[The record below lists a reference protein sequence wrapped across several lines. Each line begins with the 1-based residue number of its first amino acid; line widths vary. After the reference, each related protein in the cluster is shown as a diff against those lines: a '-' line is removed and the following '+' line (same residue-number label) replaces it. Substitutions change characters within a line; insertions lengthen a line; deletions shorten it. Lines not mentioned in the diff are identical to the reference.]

1 MLLIWVLLH
10 CKKMKFSIKD
20 FFSNSNQKPQFPA
33 DLITFIACQS
43 LMETFIFCA
52 VLSLSYIKNW
62 PFTQSAFYCDL
73 SQILFNFE
81 CSLQNLIVE
90 SSPCNRSSHWRCSVK
105 NDLQK
110 KFANF
115 SGKDLCRSVF
125 LTKLVGLQAR
135 CFPVKFAK
143 FLKNIYFNEHL
154 RKTASVVSTPTYA
167 LPLTWNDICMIF
179 PCQSIVDNF
188 TFF

>member
-1 MLLIWVLLH
+1 MLVMWVLLH

-20 FFSNSNQKPQFPA
+20 FFSNFDQKAQFPA
-33 DLITFIACQS
+33 DLITFTVCQS

-90 SSPCNRSSHWRCSVK
+90 SSPCNRGSHWRCSVK

-115 SGKDLCRSVF
+115 SGKDLCCSVF
-125 LTKLVGLQAR
+125 LIKLVGFR
-135 CFPVKFAK
+135 PVVFQW
-143 FLKNIYFNEHL
+143 NL
-154 RKTASVVSTPTYA
+154 R
-167 LPLTWNDICMIF
+167 
-179 PCQSIVDNF
+179 NF
-188 TFF
+188 